1 MKPDRKILQ
10 RIEQLRNELRR
21 HDYLYYMEA
30 KPEISDSQYD
40 GMMRELQSFEIEF
53 PELVTP
59 DSPTQRVGGEPTK
72 EFPTVQH
79 IIPMLSLANAYTEEE
94 LLDFDKRVRN
104 LLGDERYQYAC
115 ELKFDGVSLSLH
127 YESGILVRGVTRG
140 DGTQGDDITN
150 NVKTIRSI
158 PLRLEMSASGAI
170 PLSGTS
176 NKQLLNCE
184 VRGEVMM
191 FKKDF
196 DEMNE
201 ARMKAGEEK
210 FINPRNTTAGTL
222 KLQDSKIVAQRK
234 LRFYAYYLRSNTGSF
249 KSHFENMQMLR
260 KVGFPVCE
268 YAILCDGIDGVVE
281 YWKKMESL
289 RDTLSYEID
298 GVVVK
303 VDSLAQQERLGA
315 IAKSPRWAIASKF
328 ASRKGETQL
337 RGITLQVGRIGTVTP
352 VAELEPVFVG
362 GSTVSRASLYNE
374 DYIQELDIRV
384 GDTVIVEKGGD
395 VIPKVS
401 GVVLEKRPKNSK
413 RFVFPKKCPECK
425 SPLVRLEEEAN
436 YYCENYEC
444 PMQIR
449 GRIQHWAMRGAMDIE
464 GLGEA
469 VVDQLVDHGFVHNI
483 ADLYDLHS
491 HKEKLIELE
500 RWGEKSVQNLLD
512 GVEQSK
518 QKPFHRVLYSIG
530 IRHVGAGVAQVLT
543 EHFNT
548 IDEIAKANEDD
559 LQSIYEI
566 GPRIA
571 ESIVKFF
578 SDKHHREIIE
588 RLKYSGLKL
597 ETENKKQTGPF
608 FKLTFVLTGTLANY
622 TRDQAKEIIEQHG
635 GKVASSVSKNVSIV
649 IVGEEAGSKL
659 DKAKKLGIE
668 IWDEERFKNET
679 KK

>member
-1 MKPDRKILQ
+1 MKPDKKIIQ
-10 RIEQLRNELRR
+10 RIEFLRNELRR
-21 HDYLYYMEA
+21 HDALYYIEA
-30 KPEISDSQYD
+30 KPEISDAQYD
-40 GMMRELQSFEIEF
+40 GMMRELQSLEVEYS
-53 PELVTP
+53 ELATP

-79 IIPMLSLANAYTEEE
+79 VVPMLSLANSYTEEE

-104 LLGDERYQYAC
+104 LLSDEKYKYSC

-127 YESGILVRGVTRG
+127 YENGILVRGVTRG
-140 DGTQGDDITN
+140 DGTQGDEITN

-158 PLRLEMSASGAI
+158 PLRLE
-170 PLSGTS
+170 TS
-176 NKQLLNCE
+176 NKNLLNCE

-201 ARMKAGEEK
+201 ARIKAGEEK

-234 LRFYAYYLRSNTGSF
+234 LRFYAYYLRSNTGSL
-249 KSHFENMQMLR
+249 KSHSENMQMLR
-260 KVGFPVCE
+260 KVGFPVSE
-268 YAILCDGIDGVVE
+268 HATLCDGIEGVVE

-289 RDTLSYEID
+289 RDTLPYEID

-303 VDSLAQQERLGA
+303 VDSIAQQERLGA

-352 VAELEPVFVG
+352 VAELELVFVG

-401 GVVLEKRPKNSK
+401 GVVLAKRLKKSK

-425 SPLVRLEEEAN
+425 SPLVRLEGEAN

-469 VVDQLVDHGFVHNI
+469 VVDQLVEHGFVHNI
-483 ADLYDLHS
+483 ADLYDLHTQ
-491 HKEKLIELE
+491 KEKLLELE

-512 GVEQSK
+512 GIEQSK

-543 EHFNT
+543 EHFSS
-548 IDEIAKANEDD
+548 IDELAKTNENE

-578 SDKHHREIIE
+578 ADKHHREIIE
-588 RLKYSGLKL
+588 RLKRAGLKL
-597 ETENKKQTGPF
+597 QSDKKKTTGPF
-608 FKLTFVLTGTLANY
+608 SGKTFVLTGTLANF
-622 TRDQAKEIIEQHG
+622 TRDQAKEIIEKLG
-635 GKVASSVSKNVSIV
+635 GKVASSVSKNVSVV

-668 IWDEERFKNET
+668 LWDETRFSNEI
-679 KK
+679 K